1 MLSIEDALAR
11 ILSHIPPNGREHLPL
26 ALACGRVLAAPIC
39 AKTDLPLWDNSAMD
53 GYAVRA
59 ADTPG
64 PLQVIDRI
72 LAGEAPRRPVLP
84 GTAIRIMTGA
94 PLPEGADAVVMQEN
108 TDRADGSDTVQI
120 RAAARPGQHIRTRG
134 ADLRAGVEILP
145 AGRTLNAGAVG
156 LCAAIGLSHVTV
168 AARPRVAILS
178 TGSELRAP
186 GEALS
191 PGQIWSSNDLALA
204 ALVAQAGA
212 VPVPVG
218 AVPDDP
224 EQTRDAFANAL
235 RCEIVISTGGVSV
248 GEHDFVKEALTA
260 LGVEIGFWKVWMKP
274 GKPLAFARTADDR
287 MIFGLPGNPV
297 SCMVNFFQFVR
308 PLIRRML
315 GDPAPFLPVLQAT
328 LTKPWRRRPDR
339 PELVR
344 VRLHVHDG
352 QIRADVIG
360 HQGSGDLAGMA
371 AAHGFLLAAH
381 DATEL
386 SGSVPVQIFDTS
398 FLSATGSGYPWTAVA
413 PPAEGE
419 CC

>member
-1 MLSIEDALAR
+1 MLSIEDAIAR
-11 ILSHIPPNGREHLPL
+11 ILSRIPPNGRERLPL
-26 ALACGRVLAAPIC
+26 ALAYGRVLAAPIC
-39 AKTDLPLWDNSAMD
+39 ARLDLPLWDNSAMD

-64 PLQVIDRI
+64 PLRVIDRI
-72 LAGEAPRRPVLP
+72 LAGEAPRCPVLP

-94 PLPEGADAVVMQEN
+94 PIPEGADAVVMQED
-108 TDRADGSDTVQI
+108 TTRADGSDTVEI
-120 RAAARPGQHIRTRG
+120 RSAARPGQHVRAQG
-134 ADLRAGVEILP
+134 ADLRAGSEILP
-145 AGRTLNAGAVG
+145 AGRALNAGAIG

-168 AARPRVAILS
+168 AQRPRVAILS

-204 ALVAQAGA
+204 ALVEQAGA
-212 VPVPVG
+212 VPVHIG
-218 AVPDDP
+218 TVPDDLP
-224 EQTRDAFANAL
+224 LTRAAFADAL
-235 RCEIVISTGGVSV
+235 RCGIVVSTGGVSV
-248 GEHDFVKEALTA
+248 GEHDFVKEALA
-260 LGVEIGFWKVWMKP
+260 LLGVEIGFWKVWMKP

-315 GDPAPFLPVLQAT
+315 GDPAPFLPILRAT
-328 LTKPWRRRPDR
+328 LTRPWRRRPDR

-352 QIRADVIG
+352 DIRADVIG
-360 HQGSGDLAGMA
+360 HQGSGNLAGMA

-386 SGSVPVQIFDTS
+386 SGSVPVQVFDTG
-398 FLSATGSGYPWTAVA
+398 FLSAAGSGYPWTAA
-413 PPAEGE
+413 PPPDEGE